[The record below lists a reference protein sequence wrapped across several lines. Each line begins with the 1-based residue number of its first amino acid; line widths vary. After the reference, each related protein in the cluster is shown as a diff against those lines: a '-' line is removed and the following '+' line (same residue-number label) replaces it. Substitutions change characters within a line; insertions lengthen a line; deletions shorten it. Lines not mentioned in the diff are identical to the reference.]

1 MIEITAIQ
9 LAGGQRHEHIVA
21 LRWRNTQTGVTGQST
36 RQAVVD
42 WLDESK
48 ANQAVVA
55 NNGSWMFVGV
65 VRPQVGAPFLRT
77 HADGKWN
84 DNLLALPKF

>member
-1 MIEITAIQ
+1 MIQITAIHIDGT
-9 LAGGQRHEHIVA
+9 ARHEHITA
-21 LRWRNTQTGVTGQST
+21 LQWRNTQSGVTGQST
-36 RQAVVD
+36 RDAIIS

-55 NNGSWMFVGV
+55 DNATWVYVGV
-65 VRPQVGAPFLRT
+65 YRVQGAEPYLRT

-84 DNLLALPKF
+84 DNLLALPPF